1 MSFKRPILIA
11 GAGIGGLS
19 LALLLARKGIK
30 AVLVERAP
38 RLEEVGAGIQ
48 LSPNASRILDRLGLG
63 PALDEAGIQ
72 PARIRL
78 IDGKIGTP
86 LTQIPLGFDAE
97 RRWGAPYRLIHRAAL
112 QQILLH
118 AAVKAEVDLRLGTE
132 LVDCAATAKGVVA
145 HLRSTDIDESFGA
158 GALVG
163 ADGVRSRVR
172 TGLESV
178 GVNFSGQIAWRTTVH
193 LPAPLETSVWLG
205 PGAHLV
211 TYPIDR
217 SGTLNMVA
225 VTRGKESSNGW
236 SQTGSRA
243 ELMAWFAGWSPQ
255 VRRLLETADTWL
267 TWPLY
272 SGRPAKI
279 GEGRVTLIGDAA
291 HPVLPHLA
299 QGAGLAIEDA
309 AVLAA
314 RLEEFPDDP
323 ATAFRAYENERSSRT
338 AAIQN
343 ASRRNGE
350 IFRLSGAAA
359 FARDTVLRFLG
370 PERLM
375 ARYDWVYGYRAR

>member
-1 MSFKRPILIA
+1 MSFTRPILIA

-19 LALLLARKGIK
+19 LALLLARKGVST
-30 AVLVERAP
+30 VLVERAL
-38 RLEEVGAGIQ
+38 RIEEVGAGIQ

-63 PALDEAGIQ
+63 PALDEAGVQ

-78 IDGKIGTP
+78 IDGKTGTP

-112 QQILLH
+112 QQIL
-118 AAVKAEVDLRLGTE
+118 ASAVQKADIDLRLGTE

-145 HLRSTDIDESFGA
+145 HLRSPNIDESFGA

-163 ADGVRSRVR
+163 ADGVRSSVR
-172 TGLESV
+172 TGMGDANV
-178 GVNFSGQIAWRTTVH
+178 GFSGQIAWRATVH
-193 LPAPLETSVWLG
+193 LPTALEANVWLG

-217 SGTLNMVA
+217 NGMLNMVA
-225 VTRGKESSNGW
+225 VTRGNEASGGW

-243 ELMAWFAGWSPQ
+243 ELMSWFASWSPQ
-255 VRRLLETADTWL
+255 VRRLLEAADTWL

-272 SGRPAKI
+272 NGRPAKI

-323 ATAFRAYENERSSRT
+323 ATAFRAYENERASRT
-338 AAIQN
+338 AAVQN

-359 FARDTVLRFLG
+359 FARDTVLRVLG